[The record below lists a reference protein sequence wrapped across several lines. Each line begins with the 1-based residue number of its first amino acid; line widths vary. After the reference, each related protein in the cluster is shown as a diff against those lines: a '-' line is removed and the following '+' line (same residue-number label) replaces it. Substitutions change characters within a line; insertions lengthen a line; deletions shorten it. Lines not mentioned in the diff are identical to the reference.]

1 MRFRVG
7 DTVLDPMTAAAERR
21 SSASIV
27 LAALAAGQF
36 VMALDS
42 SVMNVSI
49 PVVAEDVG
57 TDVTG
62 IQTAI
67 TMYTL
72 VMASLMITGGKV
84 GAMIGRKRAF
94 VIGCFI
100 YAAGSLTTALSQ
112 SLPMLLFGWS
122 LLEGLGA
129 VLILP
134 AIVALVASNFAR
146 EDRPRAYGLLS
157 AAMAVAVAAGP
168 LIGGVATTYFSWRWV
183 FVGEVIAIIGI
194 LAFTK
199 RIADT
204 PAEEGVTLDVVGTV
218 LSAMGLGLIVYGL
231 LRSGTWGFISPK
243 PGAPEWLGLSPA
255 FWLMLGGGVA
265 LWTFFGWEQRM
276 ISHGREPLV
285 DPALLKV
292 VHLRAGLLAFFFQ
305 FLLLLGLFFLMSLYL
320 TVALGLTA
328 IATGVRLMPMSI
340 MLLLAAAGI
349 PKLLPNASPR
359 RVARVGFVSFALGLV
374 LLVALLDVGTG
385 PEIVTWPLMLAGFGA
400 GALASQLGA
409 VTVGAVA
416 DERSGEVGG
425 LQNTAT
431 NLGSSIAT
439 ALAGAVL
446 ISALTASIL
455 SGLEDNTDVPASV
468 IESAPVQLA
477 AGVPFMS
484 DADLEAALEEAQVP
498 QATADAIMEENTEAR
513 VRALQVSF
521 GLLALFAVGALLVT
535 GRLPQTQAVSTATET
550 AHG

>member
-1 MRFRVG
+1 
-7 DTVLDPMTAAAERR
+7 MTASERR

-94 VIGCFI
+94 IIGCFV
-100 YAAGSLTTALSQ
+100 YAVGSLTTALSQ

-183 FVGEVIAIIGI
+183 FIGEVIAIIGI

-218 LSAMGLGLIVYGL
+218 LSALGLGLIVYGL

-243 PGAPEWLGLSPA
+243 AGAPEWLGLSPA
-255 FWLMLGGGVA
+255 FWLMLGGGVV
-265 LWTFFGWEQRM
+265 LWAFFGWEQRM
-276 ISHGREPLV
+276 ISQGREPLV
-285 DPALLKV
+285 DPALLEV

-340 MLLLAAAGI
+340 MLLLAAVGI
-349 PKLLPNASPR
+349 PKLLPNVSPR
-359 RVARVGFVSFALGLV
+359 RVARVGFLSFAVGLV

-409 VTVGAVA
+409 VAVGAVS

-446 ISALTASIL
+446 ISALTGAIL
-455 SGLEDNTDVPASV
+455 SGLENNTDVPASV

-477 AGVPFMS
+477 AGVPFIS
-484 DADLEAALEEAQVP
+484 DADLEEALEEAQVP
-498 QATADAIMEENTEAR
+498 QATADAIMEENTAAR
-513 VRALQVSF
+513 VVALQVSF
-521 GLLALFAVGALLVT
+521 GLLALFAVVALFCT
-535 GRLPQTQAVSTATET
+535 GKLPETQAASKATE
-550 AHG
+550 AAAAPPPDD

>member
-1 MRFRVG
+1 M
-7 DTVLDPMTAAAERR
+7 
-21 SSASIV
+21 
-27 LAALAAGQF
+27 
-36 VMALDS
+36 
-42 SVMNVSI
+42 
-49 PVVAEDVG
+49 VAEDVG

-94 VIGCFI
+94 IIGCVV
-100 YAAGSLTTALSQ
+100 YAVGSLTTALSQ
-112 SLPMLLFGWS
+112 SLPMLLLGWS

-129 VLILP
+129 ALILP
-134 AIVALVASNFAR
+134 AIVALVAANFAR
-146 EDRPRAYGLLS
+146 AERPRAYGLLS

-183 FVGEVIAIIGI
+183 FIGEVIAIVGI

-218 LSAMGLGLIVYGL
+218 LSASGLGADRVRPVAVGDV
-231 LRSGTWGFISPK
+231 GFISPK
-243 PGAPEWLGLSPA
+243 PGAPEWLGLSPT
-255 FWLMLGGGVA
+255 FWLMLGGGVV
-265 LWTFFGWEQRM
+265 LWVFSGWEQRM
-276 ISHGREPLV
+276 ISQGREPLV

-340 MLLLAAAGI
+340 MLLLAAVGI

-359 RVARVGFVSFALGLV
+359 RVARVGFLSMAVGLV

-409 VTVGAVA
+409 VAVGAVP

-455 SGLEDNTDVPASV
+455 SGLENNTD
-468 IESAPVQLA
+468 
-477 AGVPFMS
+477 
-484 DADLEAALEEAQVP
+484 
-498 QATADAIMEENTEAR
+498 
-513 VRALQVSF
+513 
-521 GLLALFAVGALLVT
+521 
-535 GRLPQTQAVSTATET
+535 LPRR
-550 AHG
+550 

>member
-1 MRFRVG
+1 V
-7 DTVLDPMTAAAERR
+7 TTAEQR
-21 SSASIV
+21 SSAGVV

-49 PVVAEDVG
+49 PVVAADVG

-168 LIGGVATTYFSWRWV
+168 LIGGVFTTYFSWRWV
-183 FVGEVIAIIGI
+183 FVGEVIAIGGI
-194 LAFTK
+194 LVFTK

-204 PAEEGVTLDVVGTV
+204 PAEEGVKLDIVGTV
-218 LSAMGLGLIVYGL
+218 LSALGLGLVVYGL
-231 LRSGTWGFISPK
+231 LRSGTWGFIQPK

-255 FWLMLGGGVA
+255 FWLMIGGGAV
-265 LWTFFGWEQRM
+265 LWTFFAWEERM
-276 ISHGREPLV
+276 ISQGREPLV

-320 TVALGLTA
+320 TVALGLSA

-340 MLLLAAAGI
+340 LLLLAAVGI
-349 PKLLPNASPR
+349 PKLLPDVSPR
-359 RVARVGFVSFALGLV
+359 RVARVGFLSLALGLV
-374 LLVALLDVGTG
+374 MLVALLDVGTG

-409 VTVGAVA
+409 VTVGAVS
-416 DERSGEVGG
+416 DDRSGEVGG

-455 SGLEDNTDVPASV
+455 SSLQTNTDIPASV
-468 IESAPVQLA
+468 LESAPVQLA
-477 AGVPFMS
+477 AGVPFVS

-498 QATADAIMEENTEAR
+498 QATADAIMEENTAAR
-513 VRALQVSF
+513 VVALQVSF
-521 GLLALFAVGALLVT
+521 GLLAFFAFVALLFT
-535 GRLPQTQAVSTATET
+535 GKLPQTQAVSKTTED
-550 AHG
+550 AGAAPPLEI

>member
-1 MRFRVG
+1 
-7 DTVLDPMTAAAERR
+7 
-21 SSASIV
+21 
-27 LAALAAGQF
+27 
-36 VMALDS
+36 
-42 SVMNVSI
+42 
-49 PVVAEDVG
+49 
-57 TDVTG
+57 
-62 IQTAI
+62 
-67 TMYTL
+67 
-72 VMASLMITGGKV
+72 
-84 GAMIGRKRAF
+84 
-94 VIGCFI
+94 
-100 YAAGSLTTALSQ
+100 
-112 SLPMLLFGWS
+112 MLLLGWS

-218 LSAMGLGLIVYGL
+218 LSASGLGLIVYGL

-243 PGAPEWLGLSPA
+243 AGAPEWLGLSPA
-255 FWLMLGGGVA
+255 FWLMLGGGVV
-265 LWTFFGWEQRM
+265 LWAFFGWEQRM
-276 ISHGREPLV
+276 ISQGREPLV
-285 DPALLKV
+285 DPALLEV

-320 TVALGLTA
+320 TVALGLSA

-340 MLLLAAAGI
+340 MLLLAAVGI
-349 PKLLPNASPR
+349 PKLLPNVSPR
-359 RVARVGFVSFALGLV
+359 RVARVGFLSFAVGLV

-409 VTVGAVA
+409 VAVGAVP

-446 ISALTASIL
+446 ISALTGVHPERPREQHRRARVGDRER
-455 SGLEDNTDVPASV
+455 SGTARRGRAVHLRRRSRG
-468 IESAPVQLA
+468 SARGSAGAPGHGRRDHGGEHGGPRCRP
-477 AGVPFMS
+477 AGV
-484 DADLEAALEEAQVP
+484 VR
-498 QATADAIMEENTEAR
+498 TAGP
-513 VRALQVSF
+513 VRGGRPVL
-521 GLLALFAVGALLVT
+521 T
-535 GRLPQTQAVSTATET
+535 GRLPETQAGSKATE
-550 AHG
+550 AAAAPPPDD

>member
-1 MRFRVG
+1 MLLRVTTSEG
-7 DTVLDPMTAAAERR
+7 R
-21 SSASIV
+21 SSSTVV

-72 VMASLMITGGKV
+72 VMASLMVTGGKV

-94 VIGCFI
+94 VIGCVI
-100 YAAGSLTTALSQ
+100 YALGSLTTALSQ

-157 AAMAVAVAAGP
+157 AAMAIAVAAGP
-168 LIGGVATTYFSWRWV
+168 LIGGVFTTYLSWRWV
-183 FVGEVIAIIGI
+183 FIGEVIAIIGI

-204 PAEEGVTLDVVGTV
+204 PAEEGATLDVGGSV
-218 LSAMGLGLIVYGL
+218 LSALGLGLFVFGV
-231 LRSGTWGFISPK
+231 LRSGTWGFVTPK
-243 PGAPEWLGLSPA
+243 EGAPDWLGLSPA
-255 FWLMLGGGVA
+255 FWLMIGGGVV
-265 LWTFFGWEQRM
+265 LWAFFGWEQRM
-276 ISHGREPLV
+276 ISQGREPLV
-285 DPALLKV
+285 DPALLEV
-292 VHLRAGLLAFFFQ
+292 VHLRSGLLAFFFQ

-340 MLLLAAAGI
+340 MLLVGAAGI
-349 PKLLPNASPR
+349 PKLLPDASPR
-359 RVARVGFVSFALGLV
+359 RVARVGFLSFAVGLV

-409 VTVGAVA
+409 VTVGAVP

-455 SGLEDNTDVPASV
+455 SGLENNTDVPASV
-468 IESAPVQLA
+468 LESAPVQLA

-484 DADLEAALEEAQVP
+484 DADLEAALEEANVP
-498 QATADAIMEENTEAR
+498 PTTAEAIMEENTEAR

-521 GLLALFAVGALLVT
+521 GMLALFAVGALFVT
-535 GRLPQTQAVSTATET
+535 GRLPQTQAAPSAADPAAASPPGE
-550 AHG
+550 